1 MVIYLFL
8 YKIGITTNTI
18 LLQKLIELSEQ
29 MLNLDTAS
37 ETEKGKNA
45 DNASDSDDEIKS
57 FHSSSV
63 SKAAKMAAG

>member
-1 MVIYLFL
+1 M
-8 YKIGITTNTI
+8 
-18 LLQKLIELSEQ
+18 LQNLIEFSEQ
-29 MLNLDTAS
+29 LLNLDTAS

-63 SKAAKMAAG
+63 TKATQMAAG